1 MRRNHGLWL
10 NLGFLGAVFLVGLYY
25 ASRSLEN
32 IELFLTA
39 VAWPFMMMAWPL
51 GILLALF
58 VFVKLS
64 YRLGGSLRQAP
75 AAPAP
80 AKNIPA
86 SKTPEIILEDYRII
100 REVGRYALLKE
111 LGRGAFGTVF
121 KAVDTSKLD
130 RFWAIKETELT
141 LDSRHTLEELRQFFD
156 QEQKVLSWLSHPGIV
171 ARRDY
176 FTEGNSLFLVMEYV
190 PGYTLRQV
198 LNANRGA
205 FLQDFV
211 VGLAEHIC
219 DALGYLH
226 AQRPNPI
233 IFRDLKPGNLMLAS
247 DGSIKLID
255 FGICRL
261 SNQNQ
266 HALECMPLQQAD
278 EVTEVLGRCQDTVCL
293 GTPGYAAPEQYP
305 DSGMQSDTRADLYA
319 LGVLMWE
326 LLTDERP
333 PRTPRRLERI
343 RGFNATA
350 HDELQPLLD
359 RATALDRNERFSSAK
374 LMARALA
381 EFREKRICMTPDQLR
396 AERQMAYTRTH
407 NILKTNFF

>member
-1 MRRNHGLWL
+1 MRSSGMWL
-10 NLGFLGAVFLVGLYY
+10 NFGSLLVICLVGAYY
-25 ASRSLEN
+25 ASGSLEAM
-32 IELFLTA
+32 LSSLA
-39 VAWPFMMMAWPL
+39 VLAWPAVVAGFLWL
-51 GILLALF
+51 CF
-58 VFVKLS
+58 
-64 YRLGGSLRQAP
+64 RLGSRP
-75 AAPAP
+75 ARPAP
-80 AKNIPA
+80 VSATPTAKSQPA
-86 SKTPEIILEDYRII
+86 PVRAQQPIVLEDYRIL

-121 KAVDTSKLD
+121 KAVDKTNLD
-130 RFWAIKETELT
+130 RFWAIKETELS
-141 LDSRHTLEELRQFFD
+141 LESKHSLEELRKFFD

-171 ARRDY
+171 ARRDF
-176 FTEGNSLFLVMEYV
+176 FTEANSLFLVMEYV

-233 IFRDLKPGNLMLAS
+233 IFRDLKPGNLMLAA

-266 HALECMPLQQAD
+266 QALECMPLQEAD

-305 DSGMQSDTRADLYA
+305 QSGMQSDARADLYA

-333 PRTPRRLERI
+333 PRTPRQLDRI
-343 RGFNATA
+343 RSYNATA

-359 RATALDRNERFSSAK
+359 RATALDRNERFSSAR
-374 LMARALA
+374 LMARALC
-381 EFREKRICMTPDQLR
+381 EFREKRICKSPEELK

>member
-1 MRRNHGLWL
+1 MRGQWMWL
-10 NLGFLGAVFLVGLYY
+10 NLGLLTVICTVGVYY
-25 ASRSLEN
+25 ASGSWQTTMDSVLAWST
-32 IELFLTA
+32 IFTVPL
-39 VAWPFMMMAWPL
+39 VALAFFQLCFWL
-51 GILLALF
+51 GHR
-58 VFVKLS
+58 
-64 YRLGGSLRQAP
+64 YRRPPAPSPVAPTRP
-75 AAPAP
+75 AAPARRP
-80 AKNIPA
+80 PIN
-86 SKTPEIILEDYRII
+86 LEDHRVI

-121 KAVDTSKLD
+121 KAVDVTSLD

-141 LDSRHTLEELRQFFD
+141 LESKHSLDELSKFFD

-171 ARRDY
+171 ARRDF
-176 FTEGNSLFLVMEYV
+176 FTQGNSLFLVMEYV

-219 DALGYLH
+219 EALAYLH

-266 HALECMPLQQAD
+266 QALDCMPLQEAD

-305 DSGMQSDTRADLYA
+305 QSGMQSDARADLYA

-343 RGFNATA
+343 RSYNATS

-359 RATALDRNERFSSAK
+359 RATAIDRNERFSSAK

-381 EFREKRICMTPDQLR
+381 EFREKRICKKPEELK
-396 AERQMAYTRTH
+396 AERQMVYTRTH

>member
-1 MRRNHGLWL
+1 MWL
-10 NLGFLGAVFLVGLYY
+10 NVGSLLAMGSIGLYY
-25 ASRSLEN
+25 SPDSLGLAGPLLGLTTVALTTLLVFRWVSRAAQQQ
-32 IELFLTA
+32 EL
-39 VAWPFMMMAWPL
+39 PP
-51 GILLALF
+51 
-58 VFVKLS
+58 
-64 YRLGGSLRQAP
+64 
-75 AAPAP
+75 PAP
-80 AKNIPA
+80 PKKKIPVEP
-86 SKTPEIILEDYRII
+86 KPEPIVLEDLRVI
-100 REVGRYALLKE
+100 REVGRYAMVKE
-111 LGRGAFGTVF
+111 LGRGAFGTVY
-121 KAVDTSKLD
+121 KAVDTKAPD
-130 RFWAIKETELT
+130 RFWAIKEMELR
-141 LDSRHTLEELRQFFD
+141 LDSRHTMEELHRFFD

-171 ARRDY
+171 ARRDF
-176 FTEGNSLFLVMEYV
+176 FTEGNSLYLVMEYV

-211 VGLAEHIC
+211 VGLAEAIC
-219 DALGYLH
+219 EALAYLH

-247 DGSIKLID
+247 DGSLKLID

-261 SNQNQ
+261 SNQNERT
-266 HALECMPLQQAD
+266 LDCLPMPSNDA

-305 DSGMQSDTRADLYA
+305 DSGVQSDTRADLYA

-343 RGFNATA
+343 RSYNATA

-359 RATALDRNERFSSAK
+359 RATALQRDERFPSAK
-374 LMARALA
+374 MMARALA
-381 EFREKRICMTPDQLR
+381 EFREKRICMKPEKLKAD
-396 AERQMAYTRTH
+396 RQMAYTRTH
-407 NILKTNFF
+407 NILKTNFY

>member
-1 MRRNHGLWL
+1 MRSQGMWL
-10 NLGFLGAVFLVGLYY
+10 NLGALLVIYVVGMYY
-25 ASRSLEN
+25 ASGSWQMVL
-32 IELFLTA
+32 A
-39 VAWPFMMMAWPL
+39 S
-51 GILLALF
+51 LLASSS
-58 VFVKLS
+58 VFLWPVGVLAFLWLCFWLGS
-64 YRLGGSLRQAP
+64 RLRASSPP
-75 AAPAP
+75 AAPPKKPAP
-80 AKNIPA
+80 GPVKPLPIN
-86 SKTPEIILEDYRII
+86 LEDHRIL

-121 KAVDTSKLD
+121 KAVDTTSLD

-141 LDSRHTLEELRQFFD
+141 LESRHSLEELSNFFD

-171 ARRDY
+171 SRRDF
-176 FTEGNSLFLVMEYV
+176 FTQGNSLFLVMEYV

-219 DALGYLH
+219 DALAYLH

-266 HALECMPLQQAD
+266 QAMECMPLQQAE

-305 DSGMQSDTRADLYA
+305 QSGMQSDARADLYA
-319 LGVLMWE
+319 LGILMWE

-359 RATALDRNERFSSAK
+359 RATAIDRNERFSSAK

-381 EFREKRICMTPDQLR
+381 EFREKRIGMT
-396 AERQMAYTRTH
+396 AEELKAGRQMVYTRTH

>member
-1 MRRNHGLWL
+1 MGRNHNLWL
-10 NLGFLGAVFLVGLYY
+10 NLGAFGVIGGVALFYVKGSFNAVVWPVLGLVG
-25 ASRSLEN
+25 
-32 IELFLTA
+32 
-39 VAWPFMMMAWPL
+39 VA
-51 GILLALF
+51 GLLQVSF
-58 VFVKLS
+58 
-64 YRLGGSLRQAP
+64 RLGGSTVRPPKAPPPPPPKPAPSKAP
-75 AAPAP
+75 A
-80 AKNIPA
+80 IVM
-86 SKTPEIILEDYRII
+86 EDLRVV
-100 REVGRYALLKE
+100 REVGRYALVKE
-111 LGRGAFGTVF
+111 LGRGAFGTVY
-121 KAVDTSKLD
+121 KAVDTQCLD
-130 RFWAIKETELT
+130 RFWAIKETELS
-141 LDSRHTLEELRQFFD
+141 LDSRHSMEDLRNFFD
-156 QEQKVLSWLSHPGIV
+156 QEQKVLSWLNHPGIV

-176 FTEGNSLFLVMEYV
+176 FTEGNSLYLVMEYV

-211 VGLAEHIC
+211 VGLAETIC
-219 DALGYLH
+219 EALAYLH

-233 IFRDLKPGNLMLAS
+233 IFRDLKPGNLMLAA
-247 DGSIKLID
+247 DGAIKLID

-266 HALECMPLQQAD
+266 MALDCMPMQAAD

-326 LLTDERP
+326 MLTDERP
-333 PRTPRRLERI
+333 PRTPQRLERI
-343 RGFNATA
+343 RGYNATA

-374 LMARALA
+374 MMARALA
-381 EFREKRICMTPDQLR
+381 EFRQKRICVSPEKLKAD
-396 AERQMAYTRTH
+396 RQMAYTRTH

>member
-1 MRRNHGLWL
+1 MWL
-10 NLGFLGAVFLVGLYY
+10 NLGTFGVLGM
-25 ASRSLEN
+25 
-32 IELFLTA
+32 T
-39 VAWPFMMMAWPL
+39 
-51 GILLALF
+51 ALF
-58 VFVKLS
+58 YLEGSVEGMLLPLLGLAGLAGLAHLS
-64 YRLGGSLRQAP
+64 FRLGGSTARQPVAAPPPPPRPASSKAP
-75 AAPAP
+75 A
-80 AKNIPA
+80 IVM
-86 SKTPEIILEDYRII
+86 EDLRVV
-100 REVGRYALLKE
+100 REVGRYALVKE
-111 LGRGAFGTVF
+111 LGRGAFGTVY
-121 KAVDTSKLD
+121 KAVDTQSLD
-130 RFWAIKETELT
+130 RFWAIKEMELT
-141 LDSRHTLEELRQFFD
+141 LDSKHSMEDLRNFFD
-156 QEQKVLSWLSHPGIV
+156 QEQKVLSWLNHPGIV
-171 ARRDY
+171 ARRDF
-176 FTEGNSLFLVMEYV
+176 FTEGNSLYLVMEYV

-211 VGLAEHIC
+211 VGLAETIC
-219 DALGYLH
+219 EALGYLH

-233 IFRDLKPGNLMLAS
+233 IFRDLKPGNLMLAA
-247 DGSIKLID
+247 DGAIKLID

-266 HALECMPLQQAD
+266 ATLDCLPLQAAD

-305 DSGMQSDTRADLYA
+305 DSGMQSDTRADLFA

-326 LLTDERP
+326 MLTDERP
-333 PRTPRRLERI
+333 PRAPQRLERI
-343 RGFNATA
+343 RGYNATA

-374 LMARALA
+374 MMARALA
-381 EFREKRICMTPDQLR
+381 EFREKRICMSLDKLK